1 MPHACIVAY
10 AVTGPVK
17 VNPRRRS
24 SRDRFLEAD
33 VQEGMSA
40 VLAGPVLA
48 GASWPAPAEA
58 SAYCQTSAASPPGSA
73 CAAPALRIAA
83 SIFARLRT
91 MPASPSSLATS
102 AGPNADTAAMSN
114 PQNAAR
120 KFSRLR
126 RMVSQDR
133 PAHHAVLVVAT
144 VLVHQSGQN
153 LLAQLQRLGSSTP
166 GVGDR
171 SGAGERA
178 GDVECLIST
187 GELHSQLTV
196 VRIAPLQGQEQ
207 Q

>member
-17 VNPRRRS
+17 ENPRRRS
-24 SRDRFLEAD
+24 SRDRSLEAG

-40 VLAGPVLA
+40 VLTGASLTGASLTGPVLTGPVLTGPVLTGPVLTGA
-48 GASWPAPAEA
+48 VLTGAVLTGAVPADASWSGPGEA
-58 SAYCQTSAASPPGSA
+58 SAYRQTSAVSPPGSA

-133 PAHHAVLVVAT
+133 PDWNASR
-144 VLVHQSGQN
+144 QS
-153 LLAQLQRLGSSTP
+153 LSKIPWSS
-166 GVGDR
+166 R
-171 SGAGERA
+171 
-178 GDVECLIST
+178 T
-187 GELHSQLTV
+187 GRPHSSSW
-196 VRIAPLQGQEQ
+196 
-207 Q
+207 

>member
-17 VNPRRRS
+17 ENPRRRS
-24 SRDRFLEAD
+24 SRDRSLEAG

-40 VLAGPVLA
+40 VLTWASLTGAPLTGPVLTGPVLTGA
-48 GASWPAPAEA
+48 VLTGPVLTGAVLTGAVLTGAVLTGAVPADASWSGPGEA
-58 SAYCQTSAASPPGSA
+58 SAYRQTSAVSPPGSA

-133 PAHHAVLVVAT
+133 PDWNASR
-144 VLVHQSGQN
+144 QS
-153 LLAQLQRLGSSTP
+153 LSKIPWSS
-166 GVGDR
+166 R
-171 SGAGERA
+171 
-178 GDVECLIST
+178 T
-187 GELHSQLTV
+187 GRPHSSSW
-196 VRIAPLQGQEQ
+196 
-207 Q
+207 

>member
-17 VNPRRRS
+17 ENPRRRS
-24 SRDRFLEAD
+24 SRDRSLEAG

-40 VLAGPVLA
+40 VLTGAVLTGA
-48 GASWPAPAEA
+48 VLTGAVLTGAVLTGAVPADASWSGPGEA
-58 SAYCQTSAASPPGSA
+58 SAYRQTSAASPPGSA

-102 AGPNADTAAMSN
+102 AGPNAATAAMSN
-114 PQNAAR
+114 PQKPAR

-133 PAHHAVLVVAT
+133 PDWNASR
-144 VLVHQSGQN
+144 QSLSKRWEEHN
-153 LLAQLQRLGSSTP
+153 SA
-166 GVGDR
+166 
-171 SGAGERA
+171 
-178 GDVECLIST
+178 
-187 GELHSQLTV
+187 
-196 VRIAPLQGQEQ
+196 
-207 Q
+207 

>member
-17 VNPRRRS
+17 ENPRRRS
-24 SRDRFLEAD
+24 SRDRSLEAG

-40 VLAGPVLA
+40 VLTGAVLTGA
-48 GASWPAPAEA
+48 VLTGAVLTGAVLTGAVPADASWSGPGEA
-58 SAYCQTSAASPPGSA
+58 SAYRQTSAASPPGSA

-114 PQNAAR
+114 PQKAAR

-133 PAHHAVLVVAT
+133 PDWNASR
-144 VLVHQSGQN
+144 QS
-153 LLAQLQRLGSSTP
+153 
-166 GVGDR
+166 
-171 SGAGERA
+171 
-178 GDVECLIST
+178 
-187 GELHSQLTV
+187 
-196 VRIAPLQGQEQ
+196 
-207 Q
+207 

>member
-17 VNPRRRS
+17 ENPRRRS
-24 SRDRFLEAD
+24 SRDRSLEAG

-40 VLAGPVLA
+40 VLTGASLTGASLTGASLTGPVLTGPVLTGPVLTGA
-48 GASWPAPAEA
+48 VPADASWSGPGEA
-58 SAYCQTSAASPPGSA
+58 SAYRQTSAVSPPGSA

-114 PQNAAR
+114 PQKAAR

-133 PAHHAVLVVAT
+133 P
-144 VLVHQSGQN
+144 
-153 LLAQLQRLGSSTP
+153 
-166 GVGDR
+166 D
-171 SGAGERA
+171 
-178 GDVECLIST
+178 
-187 GELHSQLTV
+187 
-196 VRIAPLQGQEQ
+196 
-207 Q
+207 